1 MDTLTPAERSTR
13 MALVRA
19 KDTKPEL
26 LVRRLVHGMGYRYRL
41 HRRDLPGKPDL
52 VFPSRGKVIF
62 VHGCF
67 WHRHA
72 RCALARLPKS
82 RGDFWLPKLTA
93 NAQCDSRNARASAAW
108 LGCIDDLGMPA
119 SRHCGA
125 DQQDWEIS
133 RCEALNCSPGP
144 VGSRWG
150 WEGLASTMPP

>member
-1 MDTLTPAERSTR
+1 MDTLTPAERSAR

-26 LVRRLVHGMGYRYRL
+26 MVRRFVHGMGYRYRL
-41 HRRDLPGKPDL
+41 HRRDLPGTPDI
-52 VFPSRGKVIF
+52 VFPGRSKVIF

-93 NAQCDSRNARASAAW
+93 NAERDARNGRALRRLGWGVLTIWECQLRDTAA
-108 LGCIDDLGMPA
+108 
-119 SRHCGA
+119 
-125 DQQDWEIS
+125 
-133 RCEALNCSPGP
+133 
-144 VGSRWG
+144 
-150 WEGLASTMPP
+150 LANRIRRFLDA